1 MTLQRHQNQEPEK
14 KPEKK
19 DALIKFALL
28 GMLLLAVLAGA
39 SWYQQT
45 LAPQDGTVRHD
56 CDLQQGLCH
65 VELNNSRLELEAG
78 PLPIRSLSQLNLTLN
93 LEGLDARRIWAD
105 LQGADMY
112 MGVNQFE
119 FQRDSALRWR
129 GHTEL
134 AVCVT
139 GSMTW
144 QLTLKIETPAG
155 LQQHLFEFEAQ

>member
-1 MTLQRHQNQEPEK
+1 MTLQRHQNQE
-14 KPEKK
+14 PEKK

-56 CDLQQGLCH
+56 CDLQQGLCYI
-65 VELNNSRLELEAG
+65 ELNNSRLELEAG

-139 GSMTW
+139 GRMTW